1 MITLATMHIH
11 FRKFMAANGYDVNK
25 WTIDESTDYSMT
37 LENTE
42 WPRTSHVKYIGFNG
56 YGGGSDVQVW
66 FEDEYHEKFKI
77 TPIETLENLTR
88 FLSTHFPS
96 EIPNLDA
103 MRACVTKFLKYTGHG
118 EWQHTNVGRYSTR
131 FKIEGGVRNNDFL
144 CIQEPWRD
152 EDGAGRRNPA
162 AAWFSNGL
170 DIVKE
175 YETIN
180 TISNLENYLSRKIPR
195 KQSHDDT
202 AHILRAIARI
212 ERIMQTKF

>member
-1 MITLATMHIH
+1 
-11 FRKFMAANGYDVNK
+11 
-25 WTIDESTDYSMT
+25 MT
-37 LENTE
+37 LDNIE
-42 WPRTSHVKYIGFNG
+42 WPITSPVKYIGFNG

-66 FEDEYHEKFKI
+66 FEHVTREKFKI

-103 MRACVTKFLKYTGHG
+103 MRACVTKFLNYTGHG
-118 EWQHTNVGRYSTR
+118 EWRHTNVGRYSTR
-131 FKIEGGVRNNDFL
+131 FKIGGGVRANDFL
-144 CIQEPWRD
+144 CIQEPHRD
-152 EDGAGRRNPA
+152 ADGAGPIYPA
-162 AAWFSNGL
+162 AAWFLNEP

-175 YETIN
+175 YESIN
-180 TISNLENYLSRKIPR
+180 TISKLENYLSRKIPR

-202 AHILRAIARI
+202 AHILQAIARI